1 MICLVEK
8 EEILAPIL
16 LTKNTTFIIGPI
28 AEIIGYIMNGIFFV
42 LGKIGLPNLGLAIII
57 MTILIYMAMLPL
69 TIRQQKF
76 SKLQRKMQPE
86 LNRIQKKYKGKTD
99 SVSVAA
105 QQEEVKQVYEK
116 YGVSATGSCVQ
127 LLIQMPILFALYR
140 VFYNI
145 PAYLPLVKDA
155 FFPLVD
161 KLYELD
167 PTGAILIA
175 QDENEKYIFSGVT
188 QFVKRFSS
196 ESFTNGDVTYIKNT
210 FIDVL
215 NKFQSADWTKLT
227 EKASSLGDNITA
239 TTTKLN
245 QYNNFLGLN
254 ISESPSNIMKN
265 GGIMIA
271 VALIIPFLAA
281 FTQWLNVKLMPQAS
295 SDDSNDQTAQTMKT
309 MNLMMPMMSAVF
321 CFSLPSGMGL
331 YWIMGAV
338 VRIVQQIF
346 INKHIDKMNID
357 EMIEKNK
364 EKAKEKARKRKEKAG
379 SKANASESTSSDR
392 AGVSSSRR
400 NNKLVT
406 KLNQAEENRIDEI
419 NRSRREKKYRKD
431 SLTYKADMVR
441 RFNEFGRE
449 D

>member
-1 MICLVEK
+1 M
-8 EEILAPIL
+8 APIL

-42 LGKIGLPNLGLAIII
+42 LGKIGLPNLGLSIII

-86 LNRIQKKYKGKTD
+86 LNQIQKKYKGKTD

-175 QDENEKYIFSGVT
+175 QDENEKYIFSGVA

-196 ESFTNGDVTYIKNT
+196 ESFANGDVTYIKNT

-215 NKFQSADWTKLT
+215 NKFQSADWTKLA

-265 GGIMIA
+265 GGIMIV

-295 SDDSNDQTAQTMKT
+295 TNDPNDQAAQTMKT
-309 MNLMMPMMSAVF
+309 MNLMMPLMSAVF

-331 YWIMGAV
+331 YWIIGAV
-338 VRIVQQIF
+338 VRIVQQVF
-346 INKHIDKMNID
+346 INKHIDKMDID

-364 EKAKEKARKRKEKAG
+364 EKAKEKAQKRKEKA
-379 SKANASESTSSDR
+379 ASRSNSREDSSSYR
-392 AGVSSSRR
+392 AGGTSSRR
-400 NNKLVT
+400 NNKLIT
-406 KLNQAEENRIDEI
+406 KLNQAEENRIEEI
-419 NRSRREKKYRKD
+419 NRSRKEKKYRED
-431 SLTYKADMVR
+431 TLSYKADMVR

-449 D
+449 E

>member
-1 MICLVEK
+1 M
-8 EEILAPIL
+8 APIL

>member
-1 MICLVEK
+1 
-8 EEILAPIL
+8 
-16 LTKNTTFIIGPI
+16 
-28 AEIIGYIMNGIFFV
+28 MNGIFFV

>member
-1 MICLVEK
+1 MV
-8 EEILAPIL
+8 PMF
-16 LTKNTTFIIGPI
+16 LTKSTTFIIGPV
-28 AEIIGYIMNGIFFV
+28 AELIGYIMNLIFYL
-42 LGKIGLPNLGLAIII
+42 LGNIGLPNIGLSIII

-86 LNRIQKKYKGKTD
+86 INKIQKKYQGRKD
-99 SVSVAA
+99 NDSVAA
-105 QQEEVKQVYEK
+105 QQEEIRQVYDK

-127 LLIQMPILFALYR
+127 LIIQMPILFALYR

-167 PTGAILIA
+167 PAAEVILS
-175 QDENEKYIFSGVT
+175 QDADGKYL
-188 QFVKRFSS
+188 FSS
-196 ESFTNGDVTYIKNT
+196 AAQFAKQLTANIEAGSTDAIKNN
-210 FIDVL
+210 FIDIL
-215 NKFQSADWTKLT
+215 NKFQSADWTSLSGKL
-227 EKASSLGDNITA
+227 SSLGDNIAT

-254 ISESPSNIMKN
+254 IAESPSNIMRR
-265 GGIMIA
+265 GGIMIV

-295 SDDSNDQTAQTMKT
+295 SDPNDQTAQTMKT
-309 MNLMMPMMSAVF
+309 MNLMMPAMSAVF

-331 YWIMGAV
+331 YWIVGAV

-346 INKHIDKMNID
+346 INKHIDKMDID
-357 EMIEKNK
+357 EMIEKNS
-364 EKAKEKARKRKEKAG
+364 EKAKAKAEKRKEKA
-379 SKANASESTSSDR
+379 ESR
-392 AGVSSSRR
+392 GEIAAMSSSRSDAGATR
-400 NNKLVT
+400 RTGTNRDNRLIT
-406 KLNQAEENRIDEI
+406 KLSLEEENRIEAMNND
-419 NRSRREKKYRKD
+419 RKSKKFKEG
-431 SLTYKADMVR
+431 SLSYHADMVR
-441 RFNEFGRE
+441 RFNEFGKDE
-449 D
+449 